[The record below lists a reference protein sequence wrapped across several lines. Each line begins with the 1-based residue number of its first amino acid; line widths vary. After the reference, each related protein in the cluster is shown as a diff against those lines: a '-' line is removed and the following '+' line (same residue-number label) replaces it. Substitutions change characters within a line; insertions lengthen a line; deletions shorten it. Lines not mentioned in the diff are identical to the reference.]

1 MKGGSF
7 MREPNNNHKSI
18 NKDEK
23 RLIMFSIAIGFLAIT
38 MAITKAISNKPK
50 ATIQELMQ
58 ELPSAFGFVVV
69 CLVFVAIIMLLV
81 FWALHIDFEPLDEA
95 MKIYAEKLKIKRLT
109 KNAQYVYTQL
119 QGFLYYILRVNY
131 SILNIP
137 VENEA
142 SLIPKGTAVSV
153 HNGCITMQY
162 EIICPNRMLYDDLT
176 LKSILNG
183 FIGKELYYHSIC
195 GLAPSYKNLP
205 SVYIDRVFYDGIN
218 REIVISAVYIN
229 DEASYEYCK
238 KSFERDRKEMK
249 NGKAIYRLLKL
260 LSDR

>member
-1 MKGGSF
+1 MK
-7 MREPNNNHKSI
+7 EPNKNQKQKSV

-23 RLIMFSIAIGFLAIT
+23 RLIIFSIAIGFIAIV
-38 MAITKAISNKPK
+38 MAIAKAISNNPK

-58 ELPSAFGFVVV
+58 ELPYAFGVTII
-69 CLVFVAIIMLLV
+69 CLAFVALIALL
-81 FWALHIDFEPLDEA
+81 FIFALHIDFEPLDEA

-119 QGFLYYILRVNY
+119 QGFLYYILRANY

-153 HNGCITMQY
+153 HNDCITMQY

-183 FIGKELYYHSIC
+183 FIGKELYYRGII